1 MRTRKAV
8 AIVSAA
14 LGLIGFV
21 IAPAGAAVKPVTVTA
36 SAPSLTDSGGS
47 VTIRATVES
56 AKTCAWRSSPEVKG
70 FDGSVKCSTKLSRVA
85 KLPTNTT
92 MCVKRFTFSLD
103 TLSGNVKASGSAI
116 VTEAGTMKM
125 VCAG

>member
-36 SAPSLTDSGGS
+36 SAPSLSDSGGS

-56 AKTCAWRSSPEVKG
+56 AKTCRVEIEPGGQRIRRIGEVQHE
-70 FDGSVKCSTKLSRVA
+70 A
-85 KLPTNTT
+85 EP
-92 MCVKRFTFSLD
+92 
-103 TLSGNVKASGSAI
+103 SG
-116 VTEAGTMKM
+116 EAAHEHDD
-125 VCAG
+125 VREAVHVLA